1 MECYSAIKRNE
12 ILPFAAT
19 WTDLEITIRSE
30 VKSNRERQIY
40 DITYTWNLK
49 KKKDTN
55 GLIYKTENK
64 LMVNKAGG
72 RVGGDKLGPWD
83 YEIHT
88 TIY

>member
-1 MECYSAIKRNE
+1 MISLIHG
-12 ILPFAAT
+12 IL
-19 WTDLEITIRSE
+19 
-30 VKSNRERQIY
+30 
-40 DITYTWNLK
+40 

>member
-30 VKSNRERQIY
+30 VKSHRERQIY

-49 KKKDTN
+49 KKKIQMDLFTKQKTN
-55 GLIYKTENK
+55 LWLTKQGEE
-64 LMVNKAGG
+64 
-72 RVGGDKLGPWD
+72 WE
-83 YEIHT
+83 EIN
-88 TIY
+88 